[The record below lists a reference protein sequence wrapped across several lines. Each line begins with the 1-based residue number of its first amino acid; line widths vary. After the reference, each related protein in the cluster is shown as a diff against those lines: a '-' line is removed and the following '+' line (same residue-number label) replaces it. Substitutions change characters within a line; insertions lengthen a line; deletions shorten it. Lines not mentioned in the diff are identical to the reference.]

1 MIEETKISHS
11 NKIKNLKSRDV
22 QSMSRLMIFT
32 ILDKS
37 VRKSSDDF
45 PSLKDLKNKLSKLEY
60 CFESSL
66 SPSKRSSKDK
76 KTETKDS
83 RGNKLL
89 KIKRKYGYNWMN
101 LPVININ
108 IVADKIDPIF
118 K

>member
-1 MIEETKISHS
+1 MIEETKIPYS
-11 NKIKNLKSRDV
+11 NKIKNLKSKDI
-22 QSMSRLMIFT
+22 QSMFRFILLIT
-32 ILDKS
+32 LDKN

-45 PSLKDLKNKLSKLEY
+45 PSLKDLKSKLSKLEY

-76 KTETKDS
+76 KTETKDN

-108 IVADKIDPIF
+108 IMADKIDPIF